1 MLWIDLTYNTGT
13 DANGRKL
20 FCFATADGKESP
32 TLHVKPGDT
41 LIVNVKN
48 NLPAPASA
56 ASMAMAVSAHGAEVC
71 GAAMMDASSMNI
83 HYHGTNT
90 APTCH
95 SDEVIHTLINSG
107 QSFTYNIHIPSDE
120 PPGLYWYHPHVHG
133 TSEAAVQGGA
143 SGAIVVDGVQN
154 VQPAVAGLP
163 ERILMIR
170 DQAVPDALADA
181 HDAPG
186 YDVSVNYVPVLFPDY
201 QPATLSMKPNQKQ
214 FWRVVNASA
223 DTILN
228 LQLQYDS
235 VPQVVQLVALD
246 GVPVGSQNGTELG
259 KLLPKTNILLPTAG
273 RAEFIVTGP
282 PPGVKLARLVTLTVP
297 TGPDGDPDPQRPLIA
312 ISASPSAT
320 DPPSVAP
327 AITGKPGPQR
337 FRSLSTEKATRER
350 KIYFSEDNPNS
361 KFFITVDGAKPA
373 LFRPDDPPN
382 IVTTQGSVEEWVIE
396 NRSKENHEFHI
407 HQIHFLFLERNGV
420 PVAAQDQQMMDTVD
434 IPFWTGSGPY
444 PSVRL
449 RLDFRGAD
457 VGDFPY
463 HCHILEHE
471 DKGMMAVIR
480 VLPRAATPP
489 TTEASTGGK
498 AIKP

>member
-1 MLWIDLTYNTGT
+1 
-13 DANGRKL
+13 
-20 FCFATADGKESP
+20 
-32 TLHVKPGDT
+32 
-41 LIVNVKN
+41 
-48 NLPAPASA
+48 
-56 ASMAMAVSAHGAEVC
+56 
-71 GAAMMDASSMNI
+71 
-83 HYHGTNT
+83 
-90 APTCH
+90 
-95 SDEVIHTLINSG
+95 
-107 QSFTYNIHIPSDE
+107 
-120 PPGLYWYHPHVHG
+120 
-133 TSEAAVQGGA
+133 
-143 SGAIVVDGVQN
+143 
-154 VQPAVAGLP
+154 
-163 ERILMIR
+163 
-170 DQAVPDALADA
+170 
-181 HDAPG
+181 
-186 YDVSVNYVPVLFPDY
+186 
-201 QPATLSMKPNQKQ
+201 
-214 FWRVVNASA
+214 
-223 DTILN
+223 
-228 LQLQYDS
+228 
-235 VPQVVQLVALD
+235 VVQLVALD

-373 LFRPDDPPN
+373 LFSPDDPPN

-449 RLDFRGAD
+449 RMDFRGAD
-457 VGDFPY
+457 IGDFPY